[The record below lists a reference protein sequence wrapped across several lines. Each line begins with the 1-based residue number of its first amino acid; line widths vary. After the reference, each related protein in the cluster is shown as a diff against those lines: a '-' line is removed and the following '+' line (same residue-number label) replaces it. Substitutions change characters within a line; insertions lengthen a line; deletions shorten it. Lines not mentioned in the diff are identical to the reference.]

1 MQLLIRRSQ
10 YEGLWGTIYY
20 TLDATIEATP
30 DEADLIAKHEIAS
43 IVIFDSEQRK
53 QRMQAAQE
61 HVEATRDR
69 KLVHTGS
76 SEDIFFGALGDLA
89 GTLYGLGAG
98 AYNLILGSL
107 EARIT
112 IQDLL
117 NGAHLESDEV
127 SEILDA
133 ERIIRGSVNFLQER
147 LNDLATFDGSEDLY
161 EIE

>member
-1 MQLLIRRSQ
+1 LHVGRRGFPVVDSLDDPNDPPVLLR
-10 YEGLWGTIYY
+10 G
-20 TLDATIEATP
+20 
-30 DEADLIAKHEIAS
+30 
-43 IVIFDSEQRK
+43 
-53 QRMQAAQE
+53 
-61 HVEATRDR
+61 DR

-107 EARIT
+107 EARVT

-133 ERIIRGSVNFLQER
+133 ERIIRGTVNFLQER
-147 LNDLATFDGSEDLY
+147 LSDLATFDGSEDLY